1 LESAEAVPDGGR
13 DDDAAIHRRERSP
26 WPLPAGLAPEATRLP
41 FHPMPRAL
49 QNDPRWQ
56 DATYGFLRRELF
68 HRFQRAAPSWH
79 TKLVATQEVR
89 YKRFGRPPVRD
100 APSNQ
105 R

>member
-1 LESAEAVPDGGR
+1 MGDRTMMPQSIVAND
-13 DDDAAIHRRERSP
+13 RRGSCRQD
-26 WPLPAGLAPEATRLP
+26 WLQR
-41 FHPMPRAL
+41 PRACHFIRCL
-49 QNDPRWQ
+49 GRCRTIRVGR
-56 DATYGFLRRELF
+56 DATYGLLRRELF